1 MKVSLH
7 LTIRGTWKLFHVFLP
22 VSYSFHIKIY
32 ESCAYDHPQLRSF
45 WLDKVSKYHID
56 SLAKLIVQMPPL
68 PNSAQFLWLGTWQF
82 LLFSCFH
89 FACQG
94 RVELSKGGFL
104 WLKFHSPLARTYVGR
119 YGWTLPTQRSRFSNL
134 TSFLTRNNFV
144 CCMMLI
150 I

>member
-1 MKVSLH
+1 LQFPLQEIGSDWQKSLSIKFVGIFINLNVEMKVSLH

-68 PNSAQFLWLGTWQF
+68 LNSTQLCVRELDSFG
-82 LLFSCFH
+82 CFPV
-89 FACQG
+89 FILP
-94 RVELSKGGFL
+94 VKGGLSWVKVVSCGLSFIAPS
-104 WLKFHSPLARTYVGR
+104 HVRTWADTG
-119 YGWTLPTQRSRFSNL
+119 
-134 TSFLTRNNFV
+134 
-144 CCMMLI
+144 
-150 I
+150 